1 MIPLPNP
8 LHPAIVHFPIVLLLL
23 GSMAAVLAAFTP
35 RWHLPWLT
43 ALMLAAGAM
52 GAALATRTGNQQA
65 EMAGDISQ
73 RAEALLDEHEEW
85 AERTRTL
92 AFAAAIL
99 ALTAAS
105 LAHFPKTARALRSA
119 TALMAVAAAFSVAKT
134 GHYGGQLVYK
144 HGVGINPAAGG
155 QADLSPGKNRAE

>member
-1 MIPLPNP
+1 MIPLPDP

-23 GSMAAVLAAFTP
+23 GSLAAVLAALTP
-35 RWHLPWLT
+35 RWHLPWLS
-43 ALMLAAGAM
+43 AVILAAGAM

-65 EMAGDISQ
+65 EMAGEISE

-85 AERTRTL
+85 AERTRNL

-105 LAHFPKTARALRSA
+105 LARFPKTGRALRAA
-119 TALMAVAAAFSVAKT
+119 TALAVAAAGFSVAET

-144 HGVGINPAAGG
+144 HGVGINPAAGEK
-155 QADLSPGKNRAE
+155 ADISPGKNHTK